1 LSILF
6 WEYRTKAV
14 VMNKRARQPGPRDN
28 SDHPLMHIIGIG
40 ENGPR
45 DGGTEYDAYLY
56 GIRKIN
62 ERSSI

>member
-1 LSILF
+1 
-6 WEYRTKAV
+6 
-14 VMNKRARQPGPRDN
+14 MNKRARQPGPRDN